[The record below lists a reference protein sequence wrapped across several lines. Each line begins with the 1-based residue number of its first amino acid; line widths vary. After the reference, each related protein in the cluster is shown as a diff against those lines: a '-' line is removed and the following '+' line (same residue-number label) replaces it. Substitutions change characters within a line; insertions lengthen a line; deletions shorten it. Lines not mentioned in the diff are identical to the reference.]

1 MGSAGNGQHYGI
13 AFFGSLAQEIDKL
26 HDIAVAAGLGNAF
39 LAALE
44 YAVFRMQHD
53 PWEFGELIQHL
64 KHARLKIHI
73 RIVKPLVIE
82 FGIHEEKPLV
92 LIKRIRLMP

>member
-1 MGSAGNGQHYGI
+1 
-13 AFFGSLAQEIDKL
+13 
-26 HDIAVAAGLGNAF
+26 
-39 LAALE
+39 
-44 YAVFRMQHD
+44 MQHD